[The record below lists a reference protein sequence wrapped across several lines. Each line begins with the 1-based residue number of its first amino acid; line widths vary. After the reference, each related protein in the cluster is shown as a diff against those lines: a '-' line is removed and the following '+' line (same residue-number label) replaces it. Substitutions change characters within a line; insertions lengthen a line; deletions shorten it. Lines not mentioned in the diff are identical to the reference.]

1 LYGSKAA
8 KEEGLVSKND
18 SHSKLVGRGKY
29 VHEKVTHSV
38 IPSKREEYLE
48 TAEKYYKKLMERGI
62 DELGGVKLTASWETV
77 VGSVGEFTH
86 VLEYEGFKGFDET
99 SRALR
104 KDKVSTLSVWINGE
118 GLNSRKCR
126 SSILPFY
133 PTSPLDNTRSSP
145 SSPSGPPPLLETLD
159 IQMEEYL
166 R

>member
-48 TAEKYYKKLMERGI
+48 SAEKYYKKLMERGI

-104 KDKVSTLSVWINGE
+104 KDKVSTSV
-118 GLNSRKCR
+118 LAPR
-126 SSILPFY
+126 S
-133 PTSPLDNTRSSP
+133 
-145 SSPSGPPPLLETLD
+145 GAE
-159 IQMEEYL
+159 
-166 R
+166 